1 MGAMGGPCSLA
12 GFVRWVVWTGRARDP
27 EVGKRTAAELTP
39 SAAVGGC
46 VELNSVRRAGRAS
59 RVLLCAVLAFS
70 AGGVLPLAPTIAA
83 SAEKSADAA
92 EWSNRAWRIAKSG
105 RFDDFV
111 RYIHEIPDDPSL
123 TADQRAEI
131 EKSVKLLDE
140 NFSKRDQKR
149 AERIAEVNKELD
161 ERLTGEKTNARL
173 AKAMRSAL
181 ELWVLSTDKP
191 AVLED
196 PRVKQ
201 LIQDA
206 DAAARKAEQ
215 AGEWLAT
222 SEMFSLLNAL
232 LEESGQYKP
241 DLERQSRRLTMIRM
255 YTPQRLWELRNARLT
270 AEGEKPLPPY
280 NPTGDDFHEKLKGI
294 DQEMVVRAVARAADH
309 VEQIP
314 ARRLLTGGIIAI
326 ETMIST
332 GDLHRAFPALD
343 NDNSRDAMLSALR
356 TERERLAEVKKNV
369 FGRVTEPGVGE
380 TDALLTRI
388 LAVNDRTVKLPHE
401 ALLHEFGNGA
411 IDQLDEFSAIIWPDE
426 LNRFNRNTQGK
437 FVGVGVQIELDD
449 QSNVRVVTPLEG
461 TPAFRA
467 GIKAGDII
475 KKINN
480 TSAYGMSIDQVVD
493 HITGPDGSQ
502 VILSIDRPI
511 ENDAQT
517 AEALAGDEGVPPA
530 AEPAKDAPKADAK
543 PEKKYQEMEVP
554 ITRQL
559 INVVSVKGW
568 KRKGARED
576 AWDWFIDKDNH
587 IGYVRLT
594 QFSEKTAEEL
604 RRAVNQM
611 QKEGLKGLVLDL
623 RFNPGGYL
631 DQAVQV
637 ANLFIDNGVVVA
649 MQGPNGRA
657 ESPEMAKTNVSR
669 LRTTPTVVL
678 INEGSASASEI
689 VSGTLQHYGQTG
701 DVNVMVLGQRSFGKG
716 SVQKVFGLSDDA
728 AMKLTMQY
736 YAIPDA
742 APPGYRIIHRKPGA
756 HEWGITPNL
765 AIEMLPKQTTESI
778 LLRRNADVLPTE
790 ANVKSP
796 RPDPERLITEGL
808 DLQLE
813 SAVEILKITS
823 IGQRPPGAAQALK
836 DR

>member
-1 MGAMGGPCSLA
+1 VELTSRTRALRFGRLLVCGAMLFAAGAPVSTSVVLA
-12 GFVRWVVWTGRARDP
+12 G
-27 EVGKRTAAELTP
+27 EKTADNRGDSKVNA
-39 SAAVGGC
+39 
-46 VELNSVRRAGRAS
+46 N
-59 RVLLCAVLAFS
+59 
-70 AGGVLPLAPTIAA
+70 
-83 SAEKSADAA
+83 
-92 EWSNRAWRIAKSG
+92 EWSQRAWRIAKSG

-111 RYIHEIPDDPSL
+111 SYIHDLPEDPAIG
-123 TADQRAEI
+123 ADQRAEM
-131 EKSVKLLDE
+131 ERSVKFLDE
-140 NFSKRDQKR
+140 NYAKRDQKR
-149 AERIAEVNKELD
+149 VERIAEVNKELD
-161 ERLTGEKTNARL
+161 ERLQGHMTPQRL

-191 AVLED
+191 SVIED
-196 PRVKQ
+196 ARVKK
-201 LIQDA
+201 LVADS

-215 AGEWLAT
+215 DGDWLVA

-255 YTPQRLWELRNARLT
+255 YTPQRLWEMRNDRLK

-280 NPTGDDFHEKLKGI
+280 NATGDDFHEKLKGI
-294 DQEMVVRAVARAADH
+294 DQDMVVRAISRATDH
-309 VEQIP
+309 VEQVP
-314 ARRLLTGGIIAI
+314 TRRLLIGGIIAI
-326 ETMIST
+326 ETMIAT
-332 GDLHRAFPALD
+332 NDLHRAFPEIDSQA
-343 NDNSRDAMLSALR
+343 SKDAMLTALR
-356 TERERLAEVKKNV
+356 TEREQLGTPKKNA
-369 FGRVTEPGVGE
+369 FGRASEPGVGE
-380 TDALLTRI
+380 IDALLNRV
-388 LAVNDRTVKLPHE
+388 LAVNDRTVKISHE

-426 LNRFNRNTQGK
+426 LNRFNRTTQGK

-467 GIKAGDII
+467 GIRAGDII
-475 KKINN
+475 KKIGGK
-480 TSAYGMSIDQVVD
+480 SAYGMSIDQVVD
-493 HITGPDGSQ
+493 HITGPDGTQ
-502 VILSIDRPI
+502 VILSIDRP
-511 ENDAQT
+511 ENDSAQT
-517 AEALAGDEGVPPA
+517 ADALAGDTGQPPA
-530 AEPAKDAPKADAK
+530 VEATKGDATAK
-543 PEKKYQEMEVP
+543 PDKKYREMEFA
-554 ITRQL
+554 INRQL

-568 KRKGARED
+568 KRKGTRED

-604 RRAVNQM
+604 RRAVSQM
-611 QKEGLKGLVLDL
+611 QKEGLNGLVMDL

-637 ANLFIDNGVVVA
+637 ANLFVDSGVVVA

-657 ESPEMAKTNVSR
+657 ESPEMAKSNIAK
-669 LRTTPTVVL
+669 LKNTPVVVL

-689 VSGTLQHYGQTG
+689 VSGTLQHYGKTG
-701 DVNVMVLGQRSFGKG
+701 DVNVMILGQRSYGKG

-736 YAIPDA
+736 YAIPDS

-765 AIEMLPKQTTESI
+765 AVEMLPKQTTESI

-790 ANVKSP
+790 ADAPNKAALP
-796 RPDPERLITEGL
+796 NPDKLLTDGL

-813 SAVEILKITS
+813 TAVQILRASAF
-823 IGQRPPGAAQALK
+823 GQRPGSNIQVLK

>member
-1 MGAMGGPCSLA
+1 MRFGRMLVCGAMLIAAGAPVSTSVVLA
-12 GFVRWVVWTGRARDP
+12 G
-27 EVGKRTAAELTP
+27 EKAADT
-39 SAAVGGC
+39 
-46 VELNSVRRAGRAS
+46 RAGAK
-59 RVLLCAVLAFS
+59 V
-70 AGGVLPLAPTIAA
+70 
-83 SAEKSADAA
+83 DAN
-92 EWSNRAWRIAKSG
+92 EWSQRAWRIAKSG

-111 RYIHEIPDDPSL
+111 TYIHDLPEDP
-123 TADQRAEI
+123 TIGADQRAEM
-131 EKSVKLLDE
+131 ERSVKLLDE
-140 NFSKRDQKR
+140 NFAKRDQKR
-149 AERIAEVNKELD
+149 VERIAEVNKELD
-161 ERLTGEKTNARL
+161 ERLQGDMTPQRL

-191 AVLED
+191 SVIED
-196 PRVKQ
+196 ARVKK
-201 LIQDA
+201 LVADA
-206 DAAARKAEQ
+206 DAAARKSEQ
-215 AGEWLAT
+215 DGEWLVA

-255 YTPQRLWELRNARLT
+255 YTPQRLWEMRNDRLK

-280 NPTGDDFHEKLKGI
+280 NATGDDFHEKLKGI
-294 DQEMVVRAVARAADH
+294 EQDMVVRAIARAADH

-314 ARRLLTGGIIAI
+314 TRRLLIGGIIAI
-326 ETMIST
+326 ETMIAT
-332 GDLHRAFPALD
+332 NDLHRAFPDLESQA
-343 NDNSRDAMLSALR
+343 SKEAMLTALR
-356 TERERLAEVKKNV
+356 TEREQLGTPKKNA
-369 FGRVTEPGVGE
+369 FGRVAEPGVGE
-380 TDALLTRI
+380 IDALLNRV
-388 LAVNDRTVKLPHE
+388 LAVNDRTVKISRE

-426 LNRFNRNTQGK
+426 LNRFNRTTQGK

-467 GIKAGDII
+467 GIRAGDII
-475 KKINN
+475 KKIGGK
-480 TSAYGMSIDQVVD
+480 SAYGMSIDQVVD
-493 HITGPDGSQ
+493 HITGPDGTQ
-502 VILSIDRPI
+502 VILSIDRP
-511 ENDAQT
+511 ENDGAQT
-517 AEALAGDEGVPPA
+517 ADALTGETGQPPA
-530 AEPAKDAPKADAK
+530 VEAAKADGAKAEVAK
-543 PEKKYQEMEVP
+543 PDKKYREMEFA
-554 ITRQL
+554 INRQL

-576 AWDWFIDKDNH
+576 SWDWFIDKDNH

-604 RRAVNQM
+604 RRAVSQM
-611 QKEGLKGLVLDL
+611 QKEGLNGLVMDL

-637 ANLFIDNGVVVA
+637 ANLFVDSGVVVA

-657 ESPEMAKTNVSR
+657 ESPEMAKSNVAKLKS
-669 LRTTPTVVL
+669 TPVVVL

-689 VSGTLQHYGQTG
+689 VSGTLQHYGKTG
-701 DVNVMVLGQRSFGKG
+701 DVNVMILGQRSYGKG

-742 APPGYRIIHRKPGA
+742 AAPGYRIIHRKPGA

-765 AIEMLPKQTTESI
+765 SVEMLPKQTTESI
-778 LLRRNADVLPTE
+778 LLRRNADVLPADADAASKT
-790 ANVKSP
+790 AL
-796 RPDPERLITEGL
+796 PDPDKLLTDGL

-813 SAVEILKITS
+813 TAVQILRASTF
-823 IGQRPPGAAQALK
+823 GQRPGSNIQVLK

>member
-1 MGAMGGPCSLA
+1 MVCGAMLFAA
-12 GFVRWVVWTGRARDP
+12 GAPVSTSMVFAG
-27 EVGKRTAAELTP
+27 EKAADTKTD
-39 SAAVGGC
+39 SKVNA
-46 VELNSVRRAGRAS
+46 N
-59 RVLLCAVLAFS
+59 
-70 AGGVLPLAPTIAA
+70 
-83 SAEKSADAA
+83 
-92 EWSNRAWRIAKSG
+92 EWSQRAWRIAKSG

-111 RYIHEIPDDPSL
+111 SYIHDLPDDPTL
-123 TADQRAEI
+123 GADHKAEM
-131 EKSVKLLDE
+131 ERSVKLLDE
-140 NFSKRDQKR
+140 NYAKRDQKR
-149 AERIAEVNKELD
+149 VERLAEVNKELD
-161 ERLTGEKTNARL
+161 ERLQGEMTPQRL
-173 AKAMRSAL
+173 SKAMRSAL

-191 AVLED
+191 SVIED
-196 PRVKQ
+196 VRVKK
-201 LIQDA
+201 LVSEA

-215 AGEWLAT
+215 NGEWLVA

-241 DLERQSRRLTMIRM
+241 DLERQGRRLTMIRM
-255 YTPQRLWELRNARLT
+255 YTPQRLWEMRNERLK

-280 NPTGDDFHEKLKGI
+280 NATGDDFHEKLKGI
-294 DQEMVVRAVARAADH
+294 DQDMVVRAIARSTDH
-309 VEQIP
+309 VEQVP

-326 ETMIST
+326 ETMIAT
-332 GDLHRAFPALD
+332 NDLHRAFPEID
-343 NDNSRDAMLSALR
+343 NQNAKEAMLTALR
-356 TERERLAEVKKNV
+356 SEREQLGTPKKNG
-369 FGRVTEPGVGE
+369 FGRTAEPGVGE
-380 TDALLTRI
+380 IDALLTRI
-388 LAVNDRTVKLPHE
+388 LAVNDRTVKISRE

-426 LNRFNRNTQGK
+426 LNRFNRTTQGK

-467 GIKAGDII
+467 GIRAGDII
-475 KKINN
+475 KKINGK
-480 TSAYGMSIDQVVD
+480 SAYGMSIDQVVD
-493 HITGPDGSQ
+493 HITGPEGTQ
-502 VILSIDRPI
+502 VILSIDRP
-511 ENDAQT
+511 ENDAAQT
-517 AEALAGDEGVPPA
+517 ADAIAGDTGQPPA
-530 AEPAKDAPKADAK
+530 VEATKPDGAAKTEVAAK
-543 PEKKYQEMEVP
+543 SDKKYREMEVP
-554 ITRQL
+554 INRQL

-568 KRKGARED
+568 KRNGARED
-576 AWDWFIDKDNH
+576 SWEWFIDKDNH

-604 RRAVNQM
+604 RRAVSQM
-611 QKEGLKGLVLDL
+611 QKQGLNGLVMDL

-637 ANLFIDNGVVVA
+637 ANLFVDSGVVVA

-657 ESPEMAKTNVSR
+657 ESPEMAKSNIAK
-669 LRTTPTVVL
+669 LKTTPVVVL

-689 VSGTLQHYGQTG
+689 VSGTLQHYGRSG
-701 DVNVMVLGQRSFGKG
+701 DVNVMVLGQRSYGKG
-716 SVQKVFGLSDDA
+716 SVQKVFGLADDA

-765 AIEMLPKQTTESI
+765 AVEMLPKQTTESI

-790 ANVKSP
+790 ADAPSKP
-796 RPDPERLITEGL
+796 ALPDPDKLLTDGL

-813 SAVEILKITS
+813 TAVQILRASTF
-823 IGQRPPGAAQALK
+823 GQRPGANIQVLK